1 MEGYK
6 KGIKESQNLVSIV
19 LKKRYSVVLRINFFN
34 HMAEAVTKYLQQLH
48 WEGKIKV
55 VLLSLGN
62 VKDFIINQESSLIKV
77 IPNAILD

>member
-1 MEGYK
+1 
-6 KGIKESQNLVSIV
+6 
-19 LKKRYSVVLRINFFN
+19 
-34 HMAEAVTKYLQQLH
+34 MAEAVTKYLQQLH